1 MVNFE
6 MVEGARQVEQI
17 VRRYMDCGWQAQ
29 ALRKSY
35 DECAHTRK
43 NIPFAKSV
51 GGTLV
56 FNITTRF
63 YAKQHL
69 APEPAM
75 DPRGQLLLRLSAVRG
90 WDSRAGRYDHVQNG
104 GRFSLKHVTYDAP
117 TPGA

>member
-17 VRRYMDCGWQAQ
+17 VRRYMDCGWQVQ

-35 DECAHTRK
+35 DECAHIRK

-56 FNITTRF
+56 FDITTRF
-63 YAKQHL
+63 YAKQNL

-75 DPRGQLLLRLSAVRG
+75 DPRGSYCYACLQCAVG
-90 WDSRAGRYDHVQNG
+90 THEQDDTIMFKTEGD
-104 GRFSLKHVTYDAP
+104 FL
-117 TPGA
+117 